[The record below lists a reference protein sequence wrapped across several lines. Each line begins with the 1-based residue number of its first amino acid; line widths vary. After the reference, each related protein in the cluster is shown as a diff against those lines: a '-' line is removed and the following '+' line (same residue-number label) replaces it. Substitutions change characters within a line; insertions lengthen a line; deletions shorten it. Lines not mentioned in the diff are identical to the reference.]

1 MITDDEKDQV
11 GSTISIRISGT
22 DKNLTG
28 GPHFISVVSAGAKPD
43 RSALTEV
50 ELKVY
55 MLSAILTAIAHHV
68 VAQGMFLIRLFVL
81 NMFTRA
87 PQAFESIARKE
98 VPSRLGN
105 RGGGDD
111 DDDQKQP

>member
-50 ELKVY
+50 ELKVFTI
-55 MLSAILTAIAHHV
+55 SAIPTAIARHV
-68 VAQGMFLIRLFVL
+68 VVQLMFLTTLLVQNAAPRSPGIRVDCAQRGAV
-81 NMFTRA
+81 T
-87 PQAFESIARKE
+87 ARK
-98 VPSRLGN
+98 SR
-105 RGGGDD
+105 RRR
-111 DDDQKQP
+111 

>member
-11 GSTISIRISGT
+11 GSTITIRISGA
-22 DKNLTG
+22 DKNLVG

-43 RSALTEV
+43 RSVLTEV
-50 ELKVY
+50 ELKVCTH
-55 MLSAILTAIAHHV
+55 SAFLTVIARTA
-68 VAQGMFLIRLFVL
+68 VAQFVFLTYLL
-81 NMFTRA
+81 RA
-87 PQAFESIARKE
+87 QSVFIALQAFEAIARKE